1 MYVVVMA
8 MTGLAAA
15 GIMPVAHAPAA
26 VADSPDLQPGV
37 SVRLNDFD
45 EVTPTTPEHAA
56 HPGLELVS
64 VMAPWKALEPTR
76 QHLDPAAMATLDAD
90 IHDARD
96 GGYQIILRIMAG
108 RLEPGWLVNDSA
120 TTKAQLLGT
129 DVNATDY
136 CDRHDVVVPWDPVLK
151 SEYTWLMDQMGQWM
165 QQSDGAG
172 GTKGDHVFS
181 VPVAM
186 PSFQGTEMNWGY
198 GNGTAICPSGTDGA
212 GQDLDAT
219 NRAAWD
225 AIDPG
230 TATPVSQREAERRSL
245 TKQAWK
251 DAIDLHMAELPAGV
265 DSSIAYGA
273 LFGDGQAAALEI
285 ASQKV
290 AQYPTRLWSM
300 TTNLQ
305 PEVFTDGS
313 LGTYR
318 QWCQACYNVMME
330 VTAAHGLLGFQTAS
344 VNINDTSAKYHAALE
359 DGLATYGMRF
369 LETQPDNITDYY
381 PYLVTDAASVQ
392 TRIRGVNHQR
402 TTTTSVA
409 CDAVT
414 LGHATTCHATVADVD
429 AGAKVA
435 PGGARTVTWPA
446 NGAFAPQT
454 CTLGGSGSSPSCDS
468 VFTPTAAG
476 TQPVTATYA
485 GDSNHTGSSGTL
497 QLDVAKR
504 TSQSNVTCA
513 DASVAVGVATTCT
526 VTVSDV
532 STPPGGSAPTGQVA
546 WTTDGSGAFAPASCT
561 LVAGTGN
568 SASCQASYTGASTGN
583 SVGLT
588 ATYAGGN
595 RHTGSS
601 GSATVRIAKRS
612 ATTAVSCQS
621 PILVGSASTCT
632 ATVADSDSG
641 SKTTP
646 SGTVAWSGGG
656 TGVSPASCT
665 LSGTGSQASCSVT
678 YTPSAA
684 GTVTLTADYPGDAT
698 HVGGAASTNV
708 TGTLRQIST
717 SVRCDSSVVVGS
729 PATCTATVTDIDG
742 GTSSTPSG
750 TVGWSAG
757 GQGAFSATSCTLAGA
772 GAAASCSVT
781 FTPSASGTPTVTA
794 SYGGDQRHTSGIGST
809 QITGTA
815 RSTSLLVACDTP
827 VLVGSGS
834 TCTATV
840 RDTDSGTAVTPV
852 GQVSWSTGG
861 SGAFSAQTCALSGSA
876 GVGTCSVTYTP
887 AVAGA
892 HSVGA
897 SYGGSQQ
904 HGSSSGSSQLSATAR
919 QTSTV
924 VACDTPVPVG
934 TATRCTATV
943 TDSDTGPAS
952 TPTGN
957 VTWSHG
963 VGSFSST
970 SCALSGS
977 GAVASCSVTYSRS
990 TTGGDTLVASYAG
1003 DARHLSSG
1011 GEANIQTAKRSTSTS
1026 VACQTP
1032 IMMGSTSTCTATV
1045 TDTDAAPAITPT
1057 GDVTW
1062 STDGTGSFG
1071 PSTCTLAGASV
1082 ATCSVTYTP
1091 ADAGTAGIT
1100 ATYGGDAR
1108 HTTSTGG
1115 GTVRSVVRL
1124 TSTSVDCSA
1133 SLLVGS
1139 TASCTVTVTDTS
1151 SASPTT
1157 PAGTVHWSS
1166 NASGIFSATDC
1177 TPTGTGA
1184 SSTCTVT
1191 YVPSGAGNHTVTAD
1205 YAGDADHG
1213 SSSGTDQISVALRD
1227 TTTSVACTSPI
1238 ALGASSTC
1246 TATVKDTSPGT
1257 AITPSGAVH
1266 WFPGGTE
1273 EFSNDTCSLTGAG
1286 STSTCSVTYT
1296 PATAGAHDIGAT
1308 YGGTGT
1314 HATSAGSGQVTAN
1327 APPSIALR
1335 SSAFAANA
1343 VGNNL
1348 VLPTPAGVQ
1357 TGDVMLA
1364 VVAVRSNP
1372 TVTPPAGWNLVTATV
1387 NGSNLRQLS
1396 YTRVATAGEP
1406 SSYRWGFNQNRAASG
1421 SILAYTGVST
1431 ATPVET
1437 FSGGTG
1443 SSATITAPSA
1453 TTTSNGAMVVGAFSI
1468 ANGATV
1474 TPPAGMTERGE
1485 VASSTKIRTEVADGL
1500 QRTAGPTGARSAT
1513 ATSSG
1518 ANVGQLL
1525 VLHPSGGGGGGG
1537 TDRDPTFDQN
1547 LPDRSD
1553 AQGAAISLSAHAT
1566 DPDNDPLTYSATG
1579 LPPGLSIN
1587 AGTGLISGTIS
1598 STAAAGS
1605 PYAVSVRVSDDGG
1618 ATVGAV
1624 DTFAW
1629 TVTSTGGG
1637 GGGSVTF
1644 RASAFAA
1651 NATVNNLVI
1660 SKPAGVQAG
1669 DVMGAVVDVKVNPTI
1684 TAPTGW
1690 ALVSTNSNGSELT
1703 QKIYT
1708 HVAGAAEPTTYRWSF
1723 NENRAA
1729 TGAILAYSG
1738 VSTSSPVEVTSVGKA
1753 VSAGITA
1760 PSVTTASGTIVVGAF
1775 SINNASA
1782 IAEPAG
1788 TTERGEIASSTKI
1801 KTEVADFVQ
1810 SAAGAT
1816 GAKIAQAASSGT
1828 NIGQLIVLRPA

>member
-1 MYVVVMA
+1 MHVVVMA
-8 MTGLAAA
+8 VTGLAAA
-15 GIMPVAHAPAA
+15 GIVPLTDAPAA
-26 VADSPDLQPGV
+26 LADSPDRQPGV

-45 EVTPTTPEHAA
+45 EVTPTTSEHAA

-64 VMAPWKALEPTR
+64 VMAPWRALEPTR
-76 QHLDPAAMATLDAD
+76 QHLDPASMATLDAD
-90 IHDARD
+90 IQDARD
-96 GGYQIILRIMAG
+96 GGYQVILRIMAG
-108 RLEPGWLVNDSA
+108 RLEPGWLVADPT
-120 TTKAQLLGT
+120 TTKAHLLGT

-136 CDRHDVVVPWDPVLK
+136 CDRHDVVVPWDPTLK
-151 SEYTWLMDQMGQWM
+151 SEYTWLMDQIGQWM

-212 GQDLDAT
+212 GQDLDST

-225 AIDPG
+225 AIG
-230 TATPVSQREAERRSL
+230 SESLRRSK

-251 DAIDLHMAELPAGV
+251 DAIDIHMAELPAGV

-285 ASQKV
+285 AGQKV

-369 LETQPDNITDYY
+369 LETQPDNITSYY

-402 TTTTSVA
+402 ATTTSVT
-409 CDAVT
+409 CDPVT
-414 LGHATTCHATVADVD
+414 LGHATTCHAAVADVD
-429 AGAKVA
+429 AGAKIA

-454 CTLGGSGSSPSCDS
+454 CTLAGTGSSPSCDT

-476 TQPVTATYA
+476 TQAVTATYA
-485 GDSNHTGSSGTL
+485 GDSNHSGGTGTL

-513 DASVAVGVATTCT
+513 DASVAVGVGTICT
-526 VTVSDV
+526 VTVSDT
-532 STPPGGSAPTGQVA
+532 STPPGGSAPSGQVA
-546 WTTDGSGAFAPASCT
+546 WTTDGSGAFSPASCT
-561 LVAGTGN
+561 LTPGTGT
-568 SASCQASYTGASTGN
+568 SASCQVSYTGTATGN
-583 SVGLT
+583 SIGLT
-588 ATYAGGN
+588 ATYAGGP
-595 RHTGSS
+595 RHGGSS
-601 GSATVRIAKRS
+601 AGATVRIAKRS
-612 ATTAVSCQS
+612 TSATLSCGS
-621 PILVGSASTCT
+621 PVLVGSASTCT
-632 ATVADSDSG
+632 ATVTDTDSG
-641 SKTTP
+641 TKTTP
-646 SGTVAWSGGG
+646 GGSVAWSGVASGLSA
-656 TGVSPASCT
+656 TSCT
-665 LSGTGSQASCSVT
+665 LSGSGAQASCSVT

-684 GTVTLTADYPGDAT
+684 GTSTLTADYAGDAT
-698 HVGGAASTNV
+698 HLAGAANANV
-708 TGTLRQIST
+708 TGTLRQISA
-717 SVRCDSSVVVGS
+717 SVQCDSTVVVGS
-729 PATCTATVTDIDG
+729 PATCTATVADTDV
-742 GTSSTPSG
+742 GTTSTPTGS
-750 TVGWSAG
+750 VAWSAG
-757 GQGAFSATSCTLAGA
+757 GQGSFSATSCTLAGT
-772 GAAASCSVT
+772 GAQASCQVT
-781 FTPSASGTPTVTA
+781 YTPTASGTPTVTVT
-794 SYGGDQRHTSGIGST
+794 YGGDARHASGTAST

-815 RSTSLLVACDTP
+815 RATSMSVACDTP
-827 VLVGSGS
+827 VLVGSAS
-834 TCTATV
+834 RCTATV
-840 RDTDSGTAVTPV
+840 TDTDGGTAVTPT
-852 GQVSWSTGG
+852 GQVAWSTGG
-861 SGAFSAQTCALSGSA
+861 SGAFSAQTCTLSGSA
-876 GVGTCSVTYTP
+876 RVASCSVSYTP
-887 AVAGA
+887 AAA
-892 HSVGA
+892 ANHTITAAYS
-897 SYGGSQQ
+897 GSQQ
-904 HGSSSGSSQLSATAR
+904 HGSSSGSSQLAATGR
-919 QTSTV
+919 QTSTAV
-924 VACDTPVPVG
+924 TCDTPVPVG
-934 TATRCTATV
+934 SPSTCRATV
-943 TDSDTGPAS
+943 SDTDAGTGT
-952 TPTGN
+952 TPTGT
-957 VTWSHG
+957 VSWSRTG
-963 VGSFSST
+963 VGSFSAAT
-970 SCALSGS
+970 CTLTGS
-977 GAVASCSVTYSRS
+977 GLVATCSVTFTRAS
-990 TTGGDTLVASYAG
+990 TGSDALAAAYGGDT
-1003 DARHLSSG
+1003 RHLASG
-1011 GEANIQTAKRSTSTS
+1011 GEASVQAVKRSTSTS
-1026 VACQTP
+1026 VACQSP
-1032 IMMGSTSTCTATV
+1032 VMMGSTSTCTATV
-1045 TDTDAAPAITPT
+1045 TDTDAAPASAPT

-1071 PSTCTLAGASV
+1071 PSTCTLTGASV

-1108 HTTSTGG
+1108 HNTSSGG
-1115 GTVRSVVRL
+1115 GTVRSVLRL

-1139 TASCTVTVTDTS
+1139 TGSCTATVTDTS

-1166 NASGIFSATDC
+1166 NASGTFSASEC
-1177 TPTGTGA
+1177 TPTGSGA
-1184 SSTCTVT
+1184 SATCTVT

-1205 YAGDADHG
+1205 YAGDGDHG
-1213 SSSGTDQISVALRD
+1213 PSSGTDQISVALRD

-1286 STSTCSVTYT
+1286 ATATCSVTYT
-1296 PATAGAHDIGAT
+1296 PVTGGAHDIGAT

-1314 HATSAGSGQVTAN
+1314 HATSAGGGQVTAN
-1327 APPSIALR
+1327 APQSIALR
-1335 SSAFAANA
+1335 SSAFAANSI
-1343 VGNNL
+1343 GNNL
-1348 VLPTPAGVQ
+1348 VLPTPSGVQ
-1357 TGDVMLA
+1357 AGDVMLA
-1364 VVAVRSNP
+1364 VVAVRSGP
-1372 TVTPPAGWNLVTATV
+1372 TVTAPAGWNLVTTTV
-1387 NGSNLRQLS
+1387 NGSNLRELS

-1406 SSYRWGFNQNRAASG
+1406 ASYRWGFSQNRAASG
-1421 SILAYTGVST
+1421 SILAYTGVS
-1431 ATPVET
+1431 AAAPVEA
-1437 FSGGTG
+1437 FSGGIG

-1453 TTTSNGAMVVGAFSI
+1453 TTTSSGAMVVGAFSI

-1485 VASSTKIRTEVADGL
+1485 VASSTKIRTEVADAL
-1500 QRTAGPTGARSAT
+1500 QSNPGPTGARSAT

-1525 VLHPSGGGGGGG
+1525 VLHPSGDGGGGGG
-1537 TDRDPTFDQN
+1537 TDQDPTFDQN

-1553 AQGAAISLSAHAT
+1553 AQGAVVSLSAHAT

-1579 LPPGLSIN
+1579 LPPGLTIN

-1605 PYAVSVRVSDDGG
+1605 PYPVSVRVSDDGG
-1618 ATVGAV
+1618 ASVGAV

-1629 TVTSTGGG
+1629 TVTSTG

-1660 SKPAGVQAG
+1660 PRPDAIQTG
-1669 DVMGAVVDVKVNPTI
+1669 DVMVAVVDVKVNPTV

-1729 TGAILAYSG
+1729 TGAILAYGG

-1753 VSAGITA
+1753 VSASITA
-1760 PSVTTASGTIVVGAF
+1760 PSVTTALSGTVVVGAF
-1775 SINNASA
+1775 GINNVSA
-1782 IAEPAG
+1782 ITQPAG

-1801 KTEVADFVQ
+1801 KTEVADYVQ
-1810 SAAGAT
+1810 TTAGAT
-1816 GAKIAQAASSGT
+1816 GAKVAQAASSGT